1 MARLGFRF
9 QCGVYGRRH
18 DPNRNGWHRC
28 FVKLH
33 AAIGKILSKEAEGH
47 VALGLDVEEL
57 ERLTLQ
63 EGAFS

>member
-1 MARLGFRF
+1 M
-9 QCGVYGRRH
+9 
-18 DPNRNGWHRC
+18 
-28 FVKLH
+28 H